1 MTGRIENFCRTFPSE
16 EINDAYE
23 TLPRLRRAFTLI
35 EMLVVILIL
44 SILAALIIPR
54 LVSRTSDAKIAAAKS
69 DIATLTSL
77 LQQYRV
83 DNDKYPTTEEG
94 LQALRVQPAD
104 APNWKGPYLTKDVPM
119 DPWGNPYVYQ
129 SPGPSGQDFEIMSYG
144 SDGAPGGDGDAAD
157 ITSD

>member
-1 MTGRIENFCRTFPSE
+1 MK
-16 EINDAYE
+16 INPISR
-23 TLPRLRRAFTLI
+23 PRLRRGFTLI
-35 EMLVVILIL
+35 ELLVVILIL

-94 LQALRVQPAD
+94 LQALRTQPSD
-104 APNWKGPYLTKDVPM
+104 ASSWKGPYTDKEIPS

-129 SPGPSGQDFEIMSYG
+129 SPGPDGQDYEIISYG
-144 SDGAPGGDGDAAD
+144 ADGAPGGDGDATD

>member
-1 MTGRIENFCRTFPSE
+1 MKIKRN
-16 EINDAYE
+16 
-23 TLPRLRRAFTLI
+23 PRFRSRRAFTLI

-54 LVSRTSDAKIAAAKS
+54 LVSRTGDAKIAAAKS

-83 DNDKYPTTEEG
+83 DNDKYPTTEDG
-94 LQALRVQPAD
+94 LQALRVQPSD
-104 APNWKGPYLTKDVPM
+104 ASGWKGPYLPKDIPS

-129 SPGPSGQDFEIMSYG
+129 SPGANGQDFTIVSYG
-144 SDGAPGGDGDAAD
+144 SDGAPGGDGDSAD